1 MICGKSYSFR
11 IRFPKEYAFT
21 KTFESVF
28 DEDTFFN
35 SCILVKA
42 GEALGLLQEKSWKTV
57 HFFGMRSTRKSAPSS
72 PFMREH
78 VFLKQFVLSSGK
90 VYLKYFQKTVI
101 FTESVYFL

>member
-35 SCILVKA
+35 SCPVSHNLTALIIA
-42 GEALGLLQEKSWKTV
+42 GRVDDPGDGAAVRVLGLLLLLRA
-57 HFFGMRSTRKSAPSS
+57 HARRGALPRRRRTRP
-72 PFMREH
+72 RLLGLH
-78 VFLKQFVLSSGK
+78 VEVG
-90 VYLKYFQKTVI
+90 V
-101 FTESVYFL
+101 